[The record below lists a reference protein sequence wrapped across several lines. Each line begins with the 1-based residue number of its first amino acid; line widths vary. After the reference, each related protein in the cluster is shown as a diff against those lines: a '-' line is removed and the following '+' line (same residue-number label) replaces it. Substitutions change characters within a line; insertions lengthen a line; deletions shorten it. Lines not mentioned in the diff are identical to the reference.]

1 MDGIMNASECEV
13 APALPDR
20 SSSSTSTEIA
30 FNLVRFVDAAVVPA
44 LIFDADMRVQYCNRA
59 AKIFAQRINPQNKA
73 CEPEFVRDLHPD
85 LVSTA
90 ALYICRGVGNWI
102 GEIKLDV
109 AGELKR
115 VALVQISALG
125 ANRSPPYGLCVRDVT
140 WEHAR
145 EAELHARAA
154 ELEITNARLKSVQ
167 EQVIQTEKLAS
178 IGQLAAGVAHE
189 INNPIAYVK
198 SNLNSLQQYTAN
210 LFSTVKTYADA
221 VMHPD
226 DPVAIDKATQAGQ
239 QIDLESV
246 ATDVKELLAE
256 SREGIERVCKIVS
269 DLKDFSRRDQT
280 TDWVRA
286 DLHSGLESTLNI
298 VWNEL
303 KYKAQ
308 VVKTFGDLPLV
319 ECLPSELNQV
329 FMNILINAGQA
340 IKTHGVITVS
350 TEHMG
355 DKVRISI
362 GDDGEGIPAEAL
374 PRIFDPFF
382 TTKAVGEGTG
392 LGLAISYGIV
402 AKHHGTIEVTSVPGQ
417 GTLFLIELPIAQPN
431 LASKE

>member
-1 MDGIMNASECEV
+1 MTTSNASECEV
-13 APALPDR
+13 APVTPDR
-20 SSSSTSTEIA
+20 SVDANSTEIA
-30 FNLVRFVDAAVVPA
+30 FDLVQLVDAAVVPT
-44 LIFDADMRVQYCNRA
+44 LIFDVDMRVQYCNRA
-59 AKIFAQRINPQNKA
+59 AKIFAQRINPENKA
-73 CEPEFVRDLHPD
+73 SKPEFVRDWHPD
-85 LVSTA
+85 LVSAA

-102 GEIKLDV
+102 GEVKLDV
-109 AGELKR
+109 PGELDR
-115 VALVQISALG
+115 VVLVQISALG
-125 ANRSPPYGLCVRDVT
+125 ANHSPPFGLCARDVT

-145 EAELHARAA
+145 EAELHARNA
-154 ELEITNARLKSVQ
+154 ELEVAYAKLKGVQ

-198 SNLNSLQQYTAN
+198 SNLNSLQQYTGS
-210 LFSTVKTYADA
+210 LFSAVKAYADA
-221 VMHPD
+221 VKRPGD
-226 DPVAIDKATQAGQ
+226 AVAVDNATQVSR
-239 QIDLESV
+239 QIDLESI
-246 ATDVKELLAE
+246 ATDVQELLAE
-256 SREGIERVCKIVS
+256 SREGIDRVCKIVS
-269 DLKDFSRRDQT
+269 DLKDFSRRDQIA
-280 TDWVRA
+280 DWVRA
-286 DLHSGLESTLNI
+286 DLHGCLESTLNI

-329 FMNILINAGQA
+329 FMNMLINAGQA
-340 IKTHGVITVS
+340 IKAHGVITVS
-350 TEHMG
+350 TERIG

-362 GDDGEGIPAEAL
+362 GDDGEGIPAEVL

-417 GTLFLIELPIAQPN
+417 GTLFLIELPIAQPD
-431 LASKE
+431 LAPKE